1 MGIMKNAYMEAE
13 YGWNSVK
20 EGDVEGV
27 IQATSPDRGS

>member
-27 IQATSPDRGS
+27 IQTTRPDRGS

>member
-1 MGIMKNAYMEAE
+1 MGIMKNVYMEAA

-27 IQATSPDRGS
+27 IQATRPDRGS

>member
-27 IQATSPDRGS
+27 IQATRPDRGR